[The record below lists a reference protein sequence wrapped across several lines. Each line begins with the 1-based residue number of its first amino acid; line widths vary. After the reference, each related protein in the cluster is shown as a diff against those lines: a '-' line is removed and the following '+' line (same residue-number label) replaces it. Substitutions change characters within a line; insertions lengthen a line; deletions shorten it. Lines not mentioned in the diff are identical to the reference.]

1 MIIMDRKKNSIINII
16 SNWHISFVN
25 NQLWLFPE
33 LNADDFEKANH
44 YVFDLDYSAEEIM
57 TRFTRDLHFN
67 LNKDVEVFL

>member
-16 SNWHISFVN
+16 SNWHIAFVN

-33 LNADDFEKANH
+33 LNVDDFEKANH
-44 YVFDLDYSAEEIM
+44 YVFDLDYSVEEIM
-57 TRFTRDLHFN
+57 SRFVRDLHFN